1 MTKIDVLA
9 VMDKAI
15 DSVNMRI
22 SPEHAAWNAELRE
35 ARAAVAELIEAHKRL
50 LAMAER
56 LDLAEGVC
64 CCGDDMQS
72 HPEPMSCG
80 HSPVDAGHYHH
91 GATIEESRAAL
102 ARIGETK

>member
-1 MTKIDVLA
+1 MNKIDVLA
-9 VMDKAI
+9 VMD
-15 DSVNMRI
+15 
-22 SPEHAAWNAELRE
+22 EHAADSTVPRMRREIRE